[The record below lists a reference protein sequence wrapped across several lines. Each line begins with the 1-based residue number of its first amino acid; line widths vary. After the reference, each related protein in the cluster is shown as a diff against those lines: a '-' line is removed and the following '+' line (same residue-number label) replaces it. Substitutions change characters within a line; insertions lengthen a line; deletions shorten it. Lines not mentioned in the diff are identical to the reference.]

1 MAQNNHAPWFIECI
15 LTPGITRQ
23 KISHPKCVEIKNLIS
38 VQICTKRRTSAIFKK
53 SVIENKMLKHD
64 RPLLRPKQN
73 VHFYAC
79 FRQVKVYQHSITVQ
93 SWDGNLTV
101 HFYYVH
107 FHAVYFYYIQFN
119 LVQFSHKR
127 AVIASFIV
135 TLTVKL
141 QRSQLW
147 YSLIFVDQSG
157 LRRQ

>member
-1 MAQNNHAPWFIECI
+1 MLKLKI
-15 LTPGITRQ
+15 LFLYKSVP
-23 KISHPKCVEIKNLIS
+23 SVEQ
-38 VQICTKRRTSAIFKK
+38 VQFKKK
-53 SVIENKMLKHD
+53 SVIENKMLKQD

-73 VHFYAC
+73 VYFYAC

-93 SWDGNLTV
+93 SWDGDFTV

-127 AVIASFIV
+127 AVIACFII
-135 TLTVKL
+135 TLKVRL

-147 YSLIFVDQSG
+147 YSLIFVDKSG
-157 LRRQ
+157 SRRQ